1 MDDVTDGLVVN
12 VDLGE
17 ISYQSVQDF
26 NHQPKNQSYWEKL
39 GLNYY
44 YIIIISIMVCTTSCL
59 LMSVEWLMK

>member
-26 NHQPKNQSYWEKL
+26 NHQPKNQSY
-39 GLNYY
+39 
-44 YIIIISIMVCTTSCL
+44 
-59 LMSVEWLMK
+59 